1 MAAVQGGKCSDY
13 SAVDDGRSS
22 GTSSEVSGGKGFML
36 FGVRVMME
44 GSFRK
49 SASMN
54 NLAQYDQQP
63 QDSNNDVASG
73 YASDDVVHPSGR
85 SRERK
90 RGVPWSE
97 EEHRLFLLGLQK
109 VGKGDWRGIS
119 RNYVKTRT
127 PTQVASHAQKY
138 FLRRNNHNRRRRR
151 SSLFDITTDAVVG
164 SAIEDQMHQENSP
177 QPPITQQQ
185 NLSKN
190 LEKFPMSTFPVAIT
204 PLVVP
209 ITSENHI
216 ENRTLGQVNQL
227 NNSPR
232 PIRPI
237 PILPVPPSSKMANLN
252 LNKTTSLQPPSLS
265 LNLSISSQSPPLLP
279 PSNQEPSPPPPPQP
293 STQQSPPA
301 RHTSTFQAIP
311 ASFNESGGDSI
322 ISVA

>member
-109 VGKGDWRGIS
+109 V
-119 RNYVKTRT
+119 
-127 PTQVASHAQKY
+127 
-138 FLRRNNHNRRRRR
+138 
-151 SSLFDITTDAVVG
+151 VG

-209 ITSENHI
+209 ITSETHI

-265 LNLSISSQSPPLLP
+265 LNLSISSQSPPPLP
-279 PSNQEPSPPPPPQP
+279 PSNQEPLPPPPPPPQ
-293 STQQSPPA
+293 SNQQSPPA
-301 RHTSTFQAIP
+301 RHTSTFQAMP